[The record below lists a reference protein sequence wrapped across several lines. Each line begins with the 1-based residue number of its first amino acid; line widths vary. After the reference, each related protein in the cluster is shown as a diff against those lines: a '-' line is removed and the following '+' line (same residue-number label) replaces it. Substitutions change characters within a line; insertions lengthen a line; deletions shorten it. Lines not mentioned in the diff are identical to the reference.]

1 MADYS
6 LEKWCFGVSWRTI
19 KRWRGVVANI
29 IGRPEAVAVV
39 LGPFPMRLPTLSGIV
54 KPVKAV
60 TVVADKPEAVAA
72 VETRTSLALFRDYFA
87 SPTNIVSGCT
97 AVSCAGVN
105 RTGLT
110 GYRSSSRLNGRGH
123 GRYNRLP
130 VLSQSRSEYWQAV
143 ADCVGPQAVADVL
156 AVPVS
161 DYRRLEL
168 LGSVLLAGKAVA
180 DVQRLERTRD
190 GIGFADCCDRTIGTM
205 QSHIIPIDEA
215 DSVLLRLIAR
225 QSACESD
232 RLELAGKI
240 EAVAES
246 LKTGLSIAWKAGLTD
261 IKAGELL
268 AVTPRTIQNYRRKVV
283 EAVSGFASV
292 LPK

>member
-6 LEKWCFGVSWRTI
+6 LEKWAFGISWQTI
-19 KRWRGVVANI
+19 KRWRHIVTNI
-29 IGRPEAVAVV
+29 VGKPEAVPVV
-39 LGPFPMRLPTLSGIV
+39 LGPFPLRLPTVGEIV
-54 KPVKAV
+54 KPACAV
-60 TVVADKPEAVAA
+60 AVVADKPEAVAA
-72 VETRTSLALFRDYFA
+72 VETRDSLSLFRDYFA
-87 SPTNIVSGCT
+87 SPTNIVSGRS
-97 AVSCAGVN
+97 AVTCGGVN

-110 GYRSSSRLNGRGH
+110 GFRSPSRCRHNGSNG
-123 GRYNRLP
+123 LP
-130 VLSQSRSEYWQAV
+130 KPDYVSLVASIGGQAV
-143 ADCVGPQAVADVL
+143 ASVL

-168 LGSVLLAGKAVA
+168 LGSMILTGKAVA

-205 QSHIIPIDEA
+205 QSHIVPNDDA
-215 DSVLLRLIAR
+215 DSVLLRIIAQ

-232 RLELAGKI
+232 RIALAGKI

-261 IKAGELL
+261 VKAGELL
-268 AVTPRTIQNYRRKVV
+268 QVTPRTIQNYRRKVV